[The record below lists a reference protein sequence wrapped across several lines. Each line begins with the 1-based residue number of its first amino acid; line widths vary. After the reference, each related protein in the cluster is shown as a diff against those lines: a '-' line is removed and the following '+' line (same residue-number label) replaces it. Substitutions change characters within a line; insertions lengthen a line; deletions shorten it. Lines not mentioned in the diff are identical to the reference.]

1 MPVTDVANNES
12 VEVDSMDFHW
22 RDAMLLLKKL
32 GRDDAG
38 AVLSSEL
45 VLVGTL
51 GVVGATV
58 GLNAVATSV
67 NEELEDVAFAIR
79 SLDQSYEIRGVKG
92 CGAWTAG
99 SVFHQEPV
107 KVSLREL
114 DDQIDRDEERLERRI
129 REQEQRDARDRR
141 EEMRLPDRR
150 EPRRKQE
157 MKRPDKKKT
166 LPKKKRPTRSELNEE
181 VIL

>member
-1 MPVTDVANNES
+1 MLLNDL
-12 VEVDSMDFHW
+12 W
-22 RDAMLLLKKL
+22 RD
-32 GRDDAG
+32 DTG

-58 GLNAVATSV
+58 GLNAISTAV

-107 KVSLREL
+107 KESLREL
-114 DDQIDRDEERLERRI
+114 DAQIDRDEAKIQQKLKNA
-129 REQEQRDARDRR
+129 EQEEQRSEA
-141 EEMRLPDRR
+141 EKKP
-150 EPRRKQE
+150 E
-157 MKRPDKKKT
+157 MKRPDANKTPPKKT
-166 LPKKKRPTRSELNEE
+166 PPKKKRPKKNEREEE